1 MSRYSAGTDAA
12 LGEVY
17 DLAAPAIHGFLVKLC
32 RDPAL
37 ADDLTQE
44 VFLRIHRARAV
55 YRPGAPVL
63 PWAYAIG
70 RRLYLDVVRSR
81 KREVTSLD
89 DDDNGR
95 RSDPGIESPEARAD
109 DLVAARRLEHEIER
123 VLGSMPESRATAFR
137 LLKQEGL
144 SVAEAAAVLGATES
158 AVKLRAHRAYETLR
172 EALGAEWNSTGLTEP
187 AARSAP

>member
-1 MSRYSAGTDAA
+1 MSRYTAGVDAA
-12 LGEVY
+12 LGDVY
-17 DLAAPAIHGFLVKLC
+17 DLAAPAIHGFLLKLC
-32 RDPAL
+32 RDPSL
-37 ADDLTQE
+37 AEDLTQE

-81 KREVTSLD
+81 KREVSSLD
-89 DDDNGR
+89 DDDDGR
-95 RSDPGIESPEARAD
+95 RSDPGIESPAFRAD
-109 DLVAARRLEHEIER
+109 DLVVAQRLDREIER
-123 VLGSMPESRATAFR
+123 VLGTMPESRATAFR

-172 EALGAEWNSTGLTEP
+172 EALGPEWNDSAP
-187 AARSAP
+187 SAVAARHP